1 MSSTNKT
8 TNYELSQFIG
18 TDKPAWLTDYNQD
31 MAKIDAGIDA
41 AQDTATGAN
50 GKADANTTKIGDLSY
65 LSTTAKNNLVAAV
78 NEVDSNAETAQ
89 NTANS
94 ANSTASS
101 ALSKANTLE
110 SSLNLSI
117 ITDNL
122 SATVNAGSI
131 TYNNLKSAR
140 NADNSIGK
148 LYGKIAVNLA
158 NTSATSITITIPN
171 AFDTVPASFSLNG
184 LAFRQLTK
192 NAGWQ
197 GFDLNSYTIN
207 TNGSVTMTVN
217 VFSDTTM
224 LELLFV
230 AGVIFLKSFG
240 DQPE

>member
-18 TDKPAWLTDYNQD
+18 TDKPAWLSDYNQD
-31 MAKIDAGIDA
+31 MAKIDAGIDT
-41 AQDTATGAN
+41 AQDTATGAD
-50 GKADANTTKIGDLSY
+50 GKADANTTKIGELSY

-94 ANSTASS
+94 ANSTAST

-110 SSLNLSI
+110 SSLNLST
-117 ITDNL
+117 ITDSL
-122 SATVNAGSI
+122 TPTVSAGSI

-140 NADNSIGK
+140 NSDNTIGK
-148 LYGKIAVNLA
+148 LYGKISINLA
-158 NTSATSITITIPN
+158 NTSTTSITITIPN
-171 AFDTVPASFSLNG
+171 VFGTVPASFSLNG

-192 NAGWQ
+192 NAVWQ
-197 GFDLNSYTIN
+197 GFDLLGYTIN
-207 TNGSVTMTVN
+207 TNGSISLTVG
-217 VFSDTTM
+217 VFSDTTA
-224 LELLFV
+224 LDLLFV

-240 DQPE
+240 DQPA